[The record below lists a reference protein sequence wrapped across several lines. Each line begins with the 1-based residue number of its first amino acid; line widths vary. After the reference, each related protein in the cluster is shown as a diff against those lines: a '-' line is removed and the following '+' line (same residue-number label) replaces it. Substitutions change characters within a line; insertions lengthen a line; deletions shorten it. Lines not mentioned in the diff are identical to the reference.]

1 MSEETPKPASS
12 EGAASPSAPQQTV
25 PRPAGSVAA
34 APSASPKESIPPKRS
49 RAWLFILV
57 LIPVVLLGLIL
68 VRVVFQKPK
77 PAPPLPPVTIS
88 TATATQGDMGVFVD
102 GLLGI
107 VTPLATVSV
116 PSQVSGQLV
125 KVNYSEG
132 QIVTNGDVLAEID
145 PRPYQATLDSA
156 QGQLARDKALLA
168 EAQMDLKRYQAAY
181 ETKSVPKQQ
190 LDDQAALVEQDLGT
204 VKYDE
209 GQVESAKV
217 QLGFCHIATPISGR
231 VGLRLIDPGNIVLS
245 SSTNALVMVTQLQ
258 PITVIFSV
266 AEDFL
271 PEIQRQMG
279 LGNHMIVQVFDR
291 SSETNLDTGSVLAL
305 DNLIDTETGTIRLR
319 AIFTNK
325 NNILFPNQ
333 FVNTKLLIETL
344 HNQTLIP
351 ASTVQRNGT
360 ATFVYVVTED
370 ETVKTQD
377 ITVRITDG
385 DMSAVQ
391 GIKPGQVIASD
402 NFNRLQD
409 GAKVRLRVAGGEG
422 SGGKE
427 GGARKKTK
435 E

>member
-88 TATATQGDMGVFVD
+88 TATATQGDMSVFVD

>member
-1 MSEETPKPASS
+1 
-12 EGAASPSAPQQTV
+12 
-25 PRPAGSVAA
+25 VAA

>member
-12 EGAASPSAPQQTV
+12 EGVASPATPQEAAPK
-25 PRPAGSVAA
+25 PAGPAAVAS
-34 APSASPKESIPPKRS
+34 PASPKESAPKKKGRG
-49 RAWLFILV
+49 WLVV
-57 LIPVVLLGLIL
+57 LILIPALLLGIIL
-68 VRVVFQKPK
+68 FRVIFRRPK
-77 PAPPLPPVTIS
+77 PAPPPPPVAIS
-88 TATATQGDMGVFVD
+88 TATATQGDMGIYQD
-102 GLLGI
+102 GLLGV

-145 PRPYQATLDSA
+145 PRPYQAALDSA
-156 QGQLARDKALLA
+156 QGQWARDKALLA

-181 ETKSVPKQQ
+181 ETKSIPKQQ
-190 LDDQAALVEQDLGT
+190 LDDQAALVDQDLGT

-217 QLGFCHIATPISGR
+217 QLGFCSITTPISGR
-231 VGLRLIDPGNIVLS
+231 VGLRLIDPGNVVLS
-245 SSTNALVMVTQLQ
+245 SSTNALVMITQLQ

-271 PEIQRQMG
+271 PDIQRQMG
-279 LGNHMIVQVFDR
+279 LGNHMIVQAFDH
-291 SSETNLDTGSVLAL
+291 SEQTNLDTGSVLAL
-305 DNLIDTETGTIRLR
+305 DNLIDTTTGTIRVR

-351 ASTVQRNGT
+351 TSTVQRNG
-360 ATFVYVVTED
+360 AAAFVYVVTEN

-377 ITVRITDG
+377 ITLIRTDG
-385 DMSAVQ
+385 DTSAVQ
-391 GIKPGQVIASD
+391 GIKPGQVIAAD

-409 GAKVRLRVAGGEG
+409 GAKVRLRGAGGN
-422 SGGKE
+422 E
-427 GGARKKTK
+427 GGGRRKTSG
-435 E
+435 